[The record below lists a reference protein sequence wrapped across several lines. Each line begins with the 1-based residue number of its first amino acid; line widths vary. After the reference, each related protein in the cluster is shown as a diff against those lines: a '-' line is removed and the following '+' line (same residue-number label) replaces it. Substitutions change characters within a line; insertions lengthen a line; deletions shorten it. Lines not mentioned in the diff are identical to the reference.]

1 MTADAPIAS
10 AYPSPPASLRKRG
23 LLRVET
29 NKRSDQELALPTGR
43 LEAAFGKVLFE
54 RIIAKK
60 QAALEPTDWEG
71 ETMQRPSS
79 GDHIHDFEGAV
90 IDAGLALHG
99 LAALLSG
106 EAPAASG
113 YQLASIVDTIAD
125 RLDAAFDRFESAQSR
140 GAAK

>member
-43 LEAAFGKVLFE
+43 LAFTFGKVLFE

-71 ETMQRPSS
+71 
-79 GDHIHDFEGAV
+79 
-90 IDAGLALHG
+90 
-99 LAALLSG
+99 
-106 EAPAASG
+106 
-113 YQLASIVDTIAD
+113 
-125 RLDAAFDRFESAQSR
+125 
-140 GAAK
+140 